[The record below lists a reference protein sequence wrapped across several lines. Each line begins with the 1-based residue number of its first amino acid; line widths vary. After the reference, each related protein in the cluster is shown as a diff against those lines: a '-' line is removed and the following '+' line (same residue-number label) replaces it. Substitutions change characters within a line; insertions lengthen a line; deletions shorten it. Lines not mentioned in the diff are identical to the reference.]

1 MQSKLKQFE
10 TVLDRCD
17 QYLSN
22 DALLDDILNRVVHLS
37 LQTYQEK
44 IHVGIQDSLHD
55 ILLQFK
61 KEIVLE
67 IHNAAQTWIVS
78 TKKEKTL
85 FPKNC
90 RFLYTMGDSTFVV
103 IEEDPKNR
111 TLSLD
116 KSLVTGG
123 KSNLGSSERLN
134 LALPYCVF
142 VLHFVTTKTKMGES
156 LKQMYL
162 AWRFAPLTSLND
174 PLFVPLLPNIHQN
187 LAICF
192 GGKKFEGNICEQTNQ
207 AIQYFW
213 NSQFN
218 NDLSQFWWAKEH
230 VDVRVRNAITW
241 KQSTEANSLFV
252 LEIKTAMYKTL
263 NTLLEECLKSRQ
275 QTDFFLEKEI
285 ASKVEN
291 LSKNIYNGVL
301 RYLKHTKFEKF
312 YPKDVKDVLKDSIE
326 PIVKEIYSLFLL
338 IQTDVEYFASKIP
351 STEFQVQSKSIFWK

>member
-142 VLHFVTTKTKMGES
+142 VLHFVTTNTKM
-156 LKQMYL
+156 KRK
-162 AWRFAPLTSLND
+162 A
-174 PLFVPLLPNIHQN
+174 
-187 LAICF
+187 
-192 GGKKFEGNICEQTNQ
+192 
-207 AIQYFW
+207 
-213 NSQFN
+213 
-218 NDLSQFWWAKEH
+218 
-230 VDVRVRNAITW
+230 RN
-241 KQSTEANSLFV
+241 
-252 LEIKTAMYKTL
+252 
-263 NTLLEECLKSRQ
+263 
-275 QTDFFLEKEI
+275 
-285 ASKVEN
+285 
-291 LSKNIYNGVL
+291 
-301 RYLKHTKFEKF
+301 
-312 YPKDVKDVLKDSIE
+312 
-326 PIVKEIYSLFLL
+326 
-338 IQTDVEYFASKIP
+338 
-351 STEFQVQSKSIFWK
+351 